1 MDQPRGAR
9 EEPGARPGDP
19 RAGGAAAAP
28 PGPGCRAPRAR
39 CDGALRRDG
48 GAAAGRAGA
57 LGIMMRSLYPDL
69 PAEDLQAPK
78 PTAFGRVIERLRL
91 GRGIKIQGVDGLMV
105 RYAQCCQP
113 VPGDRVVGYVTQGRG
128 ISIHRSDCPNLL
140 LLSAE
145 TERRI
150 EIDWQE
156 SEGETFVVRLAV
168 GGEDRRGLYAD
179 ICTAISESGT
189 NIRSAEISTRD
200 GAVFGSVLVE
210 VENQT
215 HLNKV
220 IRAIRRVKGVM
231 DVSRRESGP
240 QSQPAA
246 G

>member
-1 MDQPRGAR
+1 
-9 EEPGARPGDP
+9 
-19 RAGGAAAAP
+19 
-28 PGPGCRAPRAR
+28 
-39 CDGALRRDG
+39 
-48 GAAAGRAGA
+48 
-57 LGIMMRSLYPDL
+57 
-69 PAEDLQAPK
+69 
-78 PTAFGRVIERLRL
+78 
-91 GRGIKIQGVDGLMV
+91 GLMV
-105 RYAQCCQP
+105 RDAQCCQP
-113 VPGDRVVGYVTQGRG
+113 VPGHLVGGSVTPGRG
-128 ISIHRSDCPNLL
+128 ISIHRADCPTPL
-140 LLSAE
+140 LLSTEA
-145 TERRI
+145 ERRI

-220 IRAIRRVKGVM
+220 IRAIRRGNGVM

-240 QSQPAA
+240 PAHA
-246 G
+246 

>member
-1 MDQPRGAR
+1 MLLYS
-9 EEPGARPGDP
+9 
-19 RAGGAAAAP
+19 
-28 PGPGCRAPRAR
+28 R
-39 CDGALRRDG
+39 CC
-48 GAAAGRAGA
+48 
-57 LGIMMRSLYPDL
+57 MR
-69 PAEDLQAPK
+69 
-78 PTAFGRVIERLRL
+78 
-91 GRGIKIQGVDGLMV
+91 
-105 RYAQCCQP
+105 
-113 VPGDRVVGYVTQGRG
+113 VPGDVVVGYVTQCRG
-128 ISIHRSDCPNLL
+128 LSLNRSDCPNLL

-145 TERRI
+145 AERRI

-189 NIRSAEISTRD
+189 NIRSADIATRD

-240 QSQPAA
+240 QTQAPV

>member
-1 MDQPRGAR
+1 
-9 EEPGARPGDP
+9 
-19 RAGGAAAAP
+19 
-28 PGPGCRAPRAR
+28 
-39 CDGALRRDG
+39 
-48 GAAAGRAGA
+48 
-57 LGIMMRSLYPDL
+57 MMRALYPDL
-69 PAEDLQAPK
+69 PADELQAPK

-113 VPGDRVVGYVTQGRG
+113 VPGDLVVGYVTQGRG

-145 TERRI
+145 AERRI

-240 QSQPAA
+240 QTQAPV